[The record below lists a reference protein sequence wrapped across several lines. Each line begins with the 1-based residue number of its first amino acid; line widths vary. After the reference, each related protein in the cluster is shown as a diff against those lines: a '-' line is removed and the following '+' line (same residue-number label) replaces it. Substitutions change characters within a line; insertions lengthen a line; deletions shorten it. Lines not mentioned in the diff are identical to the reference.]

1 MSKSTGAADS
11 AERPQ
16 QLLLT
21 AASLVAAG
29 VMVVIGSA
37 TLYLSSVQDW
47 LRTSALDANAKL
59 DKPQPRAD
67 VLSSLGD
74 QRVKIFWSGVV
85 LMVALLVAAA
95 ATWRGKY
102 WARWAVVGLWV
113 LATFTG
119 TLAGLN
125 SLLIIASGSVPLVF
139 RVPVFLAALA
149 FIAAVVLV
157 NLRPTVTYLNRSRPA
172 RPEGAPERRGLFAP
186 RPPATSRPGSTSD
199 RTDAA
204 ARPTRPARTRPAGR
218 AAAPAEAEP
227 AAAANGTDRR
237 RPRATS
243 KSRRTGD

>member
-1 MSKSTGAADS
+1 M
-11 AERPQ
+11 
-16 QLLLT
+16 
-21 AASLVAAG
+21 
-29 VMVVIGSA
+29 
-37 TLYLSSVQDW
+37 
-47 LRTSALDANAKL
+47 
-59 DKPQPRAD
+59 
-67 VLSSLGD
+67 LSSLDD

-119 TLAGLN
+119 TLAGLS

-149 FIAAVVLV
+149 LIAAVVLV

-186 RPPATSRPGSTSD
+186 RPPRRVPALARPP
-199 RTDAA
+199 A
-204 ARPTRPARTRPAGR
+204 ARTPPRTRPAAPGPQLR
-218 AAAPAEAEP
+218 TRRGPAAQQAPAEIEQ
-227 AAAANGTDRR
+227 AAANGTDRR